1 MEVIEAVKDLRHDVF
16 GLPLGEVLHL
26 LEVGVQIAVG
36 TVLQSEDYVVL
47 RLKSIQE
54 IYEILVFYCKQN
66 VLLVLEHFYLL
77 CRGYGVLSYEL
88 QGAVLVI

>member
-1 MEVIEAVKDLRHDVF
+1 MEVIEAVEDLSHYVL

-26 LEVGVQIAVG
+26 LEVGVQIAVR

-66 VLLVLEHFYLL
+66 VFFVLEHFYLL
-77 CRGYGVLSYEL
+77 CRRYSVLSYEF
-88 QGAVLVI
+88 